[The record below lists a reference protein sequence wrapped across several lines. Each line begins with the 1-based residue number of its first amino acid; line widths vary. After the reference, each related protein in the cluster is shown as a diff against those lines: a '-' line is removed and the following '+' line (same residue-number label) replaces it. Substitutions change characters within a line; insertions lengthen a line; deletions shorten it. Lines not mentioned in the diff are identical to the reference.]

1 MNGAHRRLA
10 ALTCAALFVTLAAT
24 GCASTGAAEEQGAA
38 AEATAEQPVTVTDA
52 AAREVEVPRSV
63 ERVVAIGPGA
73 LRLVVYAGGAD
84 MVVGVEDIES
94 KPPIARPYTI
104 AHPELLELPVVGAG
118 GPDATPDAE
127 RLIGVQP
134 DVIFVGQI
142 ADPQT
147 AEELQAATG
156 IPVVVVGYGALGAFD
171 AQLFASLETIGT
183 VLGRSGQAAQAAAV
197 IEDALDDLAARTAD
211 TDDAA
216 KPTAFV
222 GALGFKGAHGLESTQ
237 ADYPPFVAIKANNV
251 ADGLGQSGSVMI
263 DKEKLLEWDPAY
275 LFVDLS
281 GLSLVREDVGTN
293 RALYESLTA
302 VKDGRVYAQLPFNN
316 YWTNVEIALADA
328 YYAGTVL
335 YPEAFSDVDP
345 AGKADALSTALVGAP
360 VYNRLVEIYGGG
372 FGPVDLLET
381 E

>member
-10 ALTCAALFVTLAAT
+10 ALTCAALLVALVAT
-24 GCASTGAAEEQGAA
+24 GCASTGAADEQGAA

-52 AAREVEVPRSV
+52 AGREVEVPGSV

-118 GPDATPDAE
+118 GPDSAPDAE
-127 RLIGVQP
+127 RLIGVEP
-134 DVIFVGQI
+134 DVVFIGQI
-142 ADPQT
+142 ADAQT

-171 AQLFASLETIGT
+171 EQLFASLETVGT
-183 VLGRSGQAAQAAAV
+183 VLDRGDQAAQAAQT
-197 IEDALDDLAARTAD
+197 IEGALDDLAARTAD
-211 TDDAA
+211 ADDAA

-263 DKEKLLEWDPAY
+263 DKEKLLEWDPAC

-345 AGKADALSTALVGAP
+345 AAEADELATALVGAP
-360 VYNRLVEIYGGG
+360 VYDRLVEVYGGG
-372 FGPVDLLET
+372 FGPVDLLGT
-381 E
+381 D